1 MKTMSLK
8 HTVGLLVALAATWGS
23 LAHAAGTDPNVLIS
37 NTASVNYTVG
47 GVAQPQVNSPA
58 AEFRVDRKIDLNLI

>member
-8 HTVGLLVALAATWGS
+8 RTVSLMVAMSATWGS
-23 LAHAAGTDPNVLIS
+23 LAHAAGTDAGVSIS

-47 GVAQPQVNSPA
+47 GVAQAQVNSPA
-58 AEFRVDRKIDLNLI
+58 AQFVVPFSR